1 MRVRLRIIT
10 RRKWAVVAGLL
21 FAPAGALVLTSLQDP
36 CYEASSLVLMS
47 RQSLAASLTGTPDVL
62 ASRGAARHTPTQ
74 GRLALIPAV
83 ASRVGAAA
91 GLPERTAQELLGAFG
106 FVLTDSDSE
115 EIYGYGHDN
124 AYGWYDSPTTTVDR
138 AARAPAP

>member
-21 FAPAGALVLTSLQDP
+21 FAPAGALVLTSLEDP
-36 CYEASSLVLMS
+36 RYEASALVLMN

-62 ASRGAARHTPTQ
+62 ASRGAARYTRTQ
-74 GRLALIPAV
+74 ARVALIPAV
-83 ASRVGAAA
+83 ASRVGMAA
-91 GLPERTAQELLGAFG
+91 
-106 FVLTDSDSE
+106 DSDAE
-115 EIYGYGHDN
+115 EIYSYGHDN